1 MNPNYIKPIPKRIE
15 RQILNY
21 DAQHNTYTGLRF
33 YAYLTTIQKEL
44 VKVTVAIRNKGK
56 KTQLIKQVAI
66 HGVYSDKCLV
76 RDIEYGFMGNY
87 RVGWYD
93 EGIKYPYN
101 MRPFYN
107 DGIWYAV
114 DFKYYNPW
122 THVIN
127 PQFAISLS
135 QFRYS
140 AVNIQNPPCI
150 ITYLRTYL
158 KYPQAEYLVK
168 AGLGKYVGST
178 MILKKIGSDKGFRK
192 WLMAH
197 REELR
202 AHHYYV
208 DVVLRA
214 YRTGKPLELLQ
225 SYREAKINLRN
236 TNMIAP
242 IRELFTGI
250 ERERFFDY
258 ISEQDTNV
266 NTYLDYLKACQYLGL
281 DMSLPKNRFPHNF
294 KYWHDMRIDQYAT
307 ARAEADRKAKQEL
320 YERFTAIAEKYLP
333 LEHAFCPRRIAHL
346 LCPYK
351 RATGYAVRNTRIF
364 SPQSQNSAM
373 LRRTRPQAERGRFT
387 LRQQSLATLRQPYRQ
402 KTCRLTGGNTYG
414 KLFQNNRLSSAERCL
429 RRPRQQRNVRRH
441 LAVQFLP
448 RTERL
453 QNNRGRERTEIP

>member
-21 DAQHNTYTGLRF
+21 DAQHNDYTGLRF

-56 KTQLIKQVAI
+56 KTRLIKQVAI
-66 HGVYSDKCLV
+66 HGVFSDKCLV
-76 RDIEYGFMGNY
+76 KDMEYSFMGNY

-114 DFKYYNPW
+114 DFKYFNPW

-127 PQFAISLS
+127 PQFALSLS

-178 MILKKIGSDKGFRK
+178 MILKKIVSDKDFRK
-192 WLMAH
+192 WLMVH

-208 DVVLRA
+208 DVVLRG
-214 YRTGKPLELLQ
+214 YRTGKPLETLQ

-236 TNMIAP
+236 NNALTP

-258 ISEQDTNV
+258 ISEQDTNA

-294 KYWHDMRIDQYAT
+294 RYWHDMRIDQYAT

-333 LEHAFCPRRIAHL
+333 LEHAKRSAFICIIARSPADLVREGEMLDHCVGRMNNDQRFVREESL
-346 LCPYK
+346 IFFVRTKEQPDTPFVTLEYSLRNHKILQCYGEHDHKPNEDVLHYVNKVWLPY
-351 RATGYAVRNTRIF
+351 AN
-364 SPQSQNSAM
+364 
-373 LRRTRPQAERGRFT
+373 RTVKK
-387 LRQQSLATLRQPYRQ
+387 LA
-402 KTCRLTGGNTYG
+402 
-414 KLFQNNRLSSAERCL
+414 A
-429 RRPRQQRNVRRH
+429 
-441 LAVQFLP
+441 
-448 RTERL
+448 
-453 QNNRGRERTEIP
+453 